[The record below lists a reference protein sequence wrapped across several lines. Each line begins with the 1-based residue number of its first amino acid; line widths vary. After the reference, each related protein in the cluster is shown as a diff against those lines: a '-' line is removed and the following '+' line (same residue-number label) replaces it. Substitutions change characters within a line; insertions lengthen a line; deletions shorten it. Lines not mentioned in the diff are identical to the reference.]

1 MTTTAVT
8 FNNSLLLTLPNPK
21 DLDIEISPTL
31 NEDLLDEKQDFTKE
45 DLIESHDIGGD
56 VTNIESDSE
65 EENITEQ
72 SDEEE
77 ENENGQKRLQIILP
91 DTNLT
96 KNTKDQQR

>member
-21 DLDIEISPTL
+21 DLDIEISPIL
-31 NEDLLDEKQDFTKE
+31 NEEPSNEKQDFTKE

-56 VTNIESDSE
+56 ATDTESDCE
-65 EENITEQ
+65 EEN
-72 SDEEE
+72 D
-77 ENENGQKRLQIILP
+77 
-91 DTNLT
+91 DTKLT

>member
-1 MTTTAVT
+1 M
-8 FNNSLLLTLPNPK
+8 
-21 DLDIEISPTL
+21 L

-65 EENITEQ
+65 EENIT
-72 SDEEE
+72 
-77 ENENGQKRLQIILP
+77 GQKSLQYSP
-91 DTNLT
+91 DTKLK

>member
-1 MTTTAVT
+1 M
-8 FNNSLLLTLPNPK
+8 
-21 DLDIEISPTL
+21 L

-72 SDEEE
+72 KVCNIRPIQNWRKIRKTNRGKNYYEDI
-77 ENENGQKRLQIILP
+77 KIIKALEARGARFS
-91 DTNLT
+91 
-96 KNTKDQQR
+96 KK

>member
-1 MTTTAVT
+1 LTTTAVT

-21 DLDIEISPTL
+21 DLDIEISPML

-56 VTNIESDSE
+56 ATD
-65 EENITEQ
+65 TE

-91 DTNLT
+91 DTSLT

>member
-1 MTTTAVT
+1 M
-8 FNNSLLLTLPNPK
+8 
-21 DLDIEISPTL
+21 L

-72 SDEEE
+72 KVC
-77 ENENGQKRLQIILP
+77 NIRPIQN
-91 DTNLT
+91 
-96 KNTKDQQR
+96 

>member
-1 MTTTAVT
+1 
-8 FNNSLLLTLPNPK
+8 LPNPK
-21 DLDIEISPTL
+21 DLDIEISPML

-65 EENITEQ
+65 EENIT
-72 SDEEE
+72 
-77 ENENGQKRLQIILP
+77 GQKSLQYSP
-91 DTNLT
+91 DTKLK

>member
-1 MTTTAVT
+1 LTTTAVT

-21 DLDIEISPTL
+21 DLDIEISPML

-72 SDEEE
+72 KS
-77 ENENGQKRLQIILP
+77 LQYSP
-91 DTNLT
+91 DIKLK